1 MGEGLRRAALLAMV
15 AFALSACGGVSTLFA
30 TRGPLVPHPTY
41 KIGAPY
47 TVNGVTYYPRVD
59 YGYDQIGMASWYGT
73 GLQGRYTANGEVF
86 DMNDITAAHTTL
98 PLPSIVEVVNLQNN
112 RALRI
117 RVNDRGPFARN
128 RIIDLS
134 RRAAQLLGIE
144 RPGTALVRVRVL
156 PEPSRIAA
164 AAAEQGIVDNGDNAG
179 IAVADDAP
187 PMRKFFVAAP
197 SYHVQAGPVPTQ
209 QDADRLRDHMIAS
222 GYRDARIVID

>member
-1 MGEGLRRAALLAMV
+1 MGEGLWRAALLALLGL
-15 AFALSACGGVSTLFA
+15 ALSACGGVPTPFA

-134 RRAAQLLGIE
+134 RRAAQLLGFE
-144 RPGTALVRVRVL
+144 QTGTAAVRVRVL
-156 PEPSRIAA
+156 PEPSLIAA
-164 AAAEQGIVDNGDNAG
+164 AAARHGVVDNGDNAG
-179 IAVADDAP
+179 SAVAYSPASP
-187 PMRKFFVAAP
+187 QKFFVAAP
-197 SYHVQAGPVPTQ
+197 SYHVQAGPVRTQ
-209 QDADRLRDHMIAS
+209 EDADRLREQMIAS